1 MNINLLR
8 HAAYL
13 MMALLMVACGGSTEK
28 QQEEEQ
34 EQPPVEQAKSGRSL
48 QLKDIGLASPESVTS
63 DGTNY
68 YVSNLGKE
76 VLPSEKDGDG
86 FIMQLDFEGNVLAE
100 KFIEGL
106 DAPKGMVILDG
117 KLYVTDIDKVKVFS
131 LPSGEAAGEIDFSG
145 KGTQFLNDLA
155 VKSPT
160 ELFVSATDI
169 NRIYTINLADNSF
182 DEVEVTPTIQK
193 PNGLWYDDVNREL
206 YVASY
211 PNDNTGTISK
221 VLISNRGNEYS
232 KVNDFQGGL
241 DGLVFLGNM
250 IIFTDWN
257 RSAVLLMDLGSG
269 RVGGYPLPEGV
280 STIDG
285 PADLYFD
292 EAKGEFWIP
301 GMRENTLTIQTL
313 L

>member
-1 MNINLLR
+1 MNNKLSRYAVLLCMGLI
-8 HAAYL
+8 L
-13 MMALLMVACGGSTEK
+13 MACGGGEK
-28 QQEEEQ
+28 QDQAEADAA
-34 EQPPVEQAKSGRSL
+34 PAVQAKSGRSL

-63 DGTNY
+63 DGTHY
-68 YVSNLGKE
+68 YVSNLGPK

-86 FIMQLDFEGNVLAE
+86 FIMKLDYEGQVVEA
-100 KFIEGL
+100 KFIDSL
-106 DAPKGMVILDG
+106 DAPKGMVILGG

-131 LPSGEAAGEIDFSG
+131 LPGGEPAGEIDFSG

-169 NRIYTINLADNSF
+169 NRIYTIDLSDNSF
-182 DEVEVTPTIQK
+182 EEVEVTPTVQK
-193 PNGLWYDDVNREL
+193 PNGLWFDDVNREL

-211 PNDNTGTISK
+211 PSDNTGVVSK
-221 VLISNRGNEYS
+221 IKISNRGNEYS
-232 KVNDFQGGL
+232 KVNDFAGGL
-241 DGLVFLGNM
+241 DGLVFLGSM

-269 RVGGYPLPEGV
+269 RVGGYPMPEGV